1 MIEFSHVSKLFG
13 AQKAVN
19 DLNLNFQEGSFSVL
33 IGTSG
38 SGKSTTL
45 KMINRLVEHDSGVIR
60 FAGEEIRS
68 LPVLELR
75 RRMGYAIQSIGL
87 FPHWSVAQ
95 NIATV
100 PQLQKWSRARIDDR
114 IDELMALLGLEPN
127 LRERYPHQLSGGQ
140 QQRVGVARALA
151 ADPQVLLM
159 DEPFGA
165 LDPVTRGALQQE
177 MTRIHRLQGRT
188 IVLVTHDID
197 EALRLAEHLVLMD
210 HGEVVQQGNP
220 LAMLT
225 HPANDFVRQFFGRSE
240 LGVRLLSLRSVA
252 DYVRREERAEG
263 EALEERMTLRDALSL
278 FVARGCE
285 VLPVVNTQGQP
296 LFAALFPQLPRPVYQ
311 QESFAAL
318 ALAHFWLVGIS
329 SLFAVIIGTG
339 AGIAV
344 TRPWGAE
351 FRPLVETIAAVGQT
365 FPPVAVLAIAVPV
378 IGFGLKPAIIALI
391 LYGVLPVL
399 QATLAGL
406 GAIDASVTEVAKG
419 MGMSRGQRLRKVE
432 LPLAAPVILAGV
444 RTSVIIN
451 IGTATIASTVGA
463 STLGTPIII
472 GLSGFNTA
480 YVIQGALLVALAAII
495 ADRLFERLVQAFSQ
509 HAK

>member
-1 MIEFSHVSKLFG
+1 MIEVRHLTKRYGDTL
-13 AQKAVN
+13 AVD
-19 DLNLNFQEGSFSVL
+19 DLNFTIEKGRIYGFLGPNGA
-33 IGTSG
+33 
-38 SGKSTTL
+38 GKSTTL
-45 KMINRLVEHDSGVIR
+45 KMINRLVEHDSGEIR

-114 IDELMALLGLEPN
+114 IDELMALLGLESN

-177 MTRIHRLQGRT
+177 MTRIHRLLGRT

-220 LAMLT
+220 LTMLT
-225 HPANDFVRQFFGRSE
+225 RPANDFVRQFFGRSE

-252 DYVRREERAEG
+252 DYVRREERADG
-263 EALEERMTLRDALSL
+263 EALAEEMTLRDALSL

-285 VLPVVNTQGQP
+285 VLPVVNMQGQP
-296 LFAALFPQLPRPVYQ
+296 CGTL
-311 QESFAAL
+311 
-318 ALAHFWLVGIS
+318 HFQDL
-329 SLFAVIIGTG
+329 
-339 AGIAV
+339 
-344 TRPWGAE
+344 
-351 FRPLVETIAAVGQT
+351 LVEA
-365 FPPVAVLAIAVPV
+365 
-378 IGFGLKPAIIALI
+378 
-391 LYGVLPVL
+391 
-399 QATLAGL
+399 
-406 GAIDASVTEVAKG
+406 
-419 MGMSRGQRLRKVE
+419 
-432 LPLAAPVILAGV
+432 
-444 RTSVIIN
+444 
-451 IGTATIASTVGA
+451 
-463 STLGTPIII
+463 
-472 GLSGFNTA
+472 
-480 YVIQGALLVALAAII
+480 
-495 ADRLFERLVQAFSQ
+495 
-509 HAK
+509 

>member
-45 KMINRLVEHDSGVIR
+45 KMINRLVEHDSGEIR

-100 PQLQKWSRARIDDR
+100 PQLQKWSRERIDDR
-114 IDELMALLGLEPN
+114 IDELMALLGLESN

-177 MTRIHRLQGRT
+177 MTRIHRLLGRT

-220 LAMLT
+220 LTMLT
-225 HPANDFVRQFFGRSE
+225 RPANDFVRQFFGRSE

-263 EALEERMTLRDALSL
+263 EALAEEMTLRDALSL

-285 VLPVVNTQGQP
+285 VLPVMNTQGQP
-296 LFAALFPQLPRPVYQ
+296 CGTL
-311 QESFAAL
+311 
-318 ALAHFWLVGIS
+318 HF
-329 SLFAVIIGTG
+329 
-339 AGIAV
+339 
-344 TRPWGAE
+344 
-351 FRPLVETIAAVGQT
+351 Q
-365 FPPVAVLAIAVPV
+365 
-378 IGFGLKPAIIALI
+378 
-391 LYGVLPVL
+391 
-399 QATLAGL
+399 
-406 GAIDASVTEVAKG
+406 D
-419 MGMSRGQRLRKVE
+419 
-432 LPLAAPVILAGV
+432 
-444 RTSVIIN
+444 
-451 IGTATIASTVGA
+451 
-463 STLGTPIII
+463 
-472 GLSGFNTA
+472 
-480 YVIQGALLVALAAII
+480 LLEEA
-495 ADRLFERLVQAFSQ
+495 
-509 HAK
+509 

>member
-1 MIEFSHVSKLFG
+1 M
-13 AQKAVN
+13 
-19 DLNLNFQEGSFSVL
+19 
-33 IGTSG
+33 
-38 SGKSTTL
+38 
-45 KMINRLVEHDSGVIR
+45 KM
-60 FAGEEIRS
+60 
-68 LPVLELR
+68 
-75 RRMGYAIQSIGL
+75 
-87 FPHWSVAQ
+87 
-95 NIATV
+95 
-100 PQLQKWSRARIDDR
+100 
-114 IDELMALLGLEPN
+114 
-127 LRERYPHQLSGGQ
+127 
-140 QQRVGVARALA
+140 
-151 ADPQVLLM
+151 
-159 DEPFGA
+159 
-165 LDPVTRGALQQE
+165 
-177 MTRIHRLQGRT
+177 
-188 IVLVTHDID
+188 
-197 EALRLAEHLVLMD
+197 
-210 HGEVVQQGNP
+210 
-220 LAMLT
+220 
-225 HPANDFVRQFFGRSE
+225 
-240 LGVRLLSLRSVA
+240 
-252 DYVRREERAEG
+252 
-263 EALEERMTLRDALSL
+263 LRDPLFWLIAL
-278 FVARGCE
+278 FVALIFW
-285 VLPVVNTQGQP
+285 LPYSQP

-318 ALAHFWLVGIS
+318 ALAHFWLVGMS

-378 IGFGLKPAIIALI
+378 IGFGLQPAIIALI

-432 LPLAAPVILAGV
+432 LPLAAP
-444 RTSVIIN
+444 VIIN

-495 ADRLFERLVQAFSQ
+495 ADRLFERLVQALSQ